1 VIIKAQRFPWY
12 MGVTAG
18 VGAVGLVTGVGTL
31 ASAFEPMFGSIW
43 AWGAAVLLD
52 TLALALTVWAIQA
65 TRANLPAAAPRTAAH
80 LCIAASVVM
89 QAVTAY
95 QGLAGGASG
104 WTSALA
110 HTIPPLVL
118 CLALELI
125 TRHFLAEYRAQRAPV
140 AAAETLRVQVAR
152 AATGLPVDMSKC
164 AKAVVEAAR
173 ADTVDIQVL
182 ARTLDPS
189 EIAAHP
195 ALRALAAVTDSG
207 LSTREPAQLSS
218 AREPAERSWAQLTE
232 CSVPAHEP
240 LRRAA
245 AAQPAQPNRLT
256 AQVREQV
263 SERAESIRA
272 ALSREPGASGSR
284 LAELTGIPAS
294 SVNKIRKEMSL

>member
-1 VIIKAQRFPWY
+1 MIIKAQRFPWY

-43 AWGAAVLLD
+43 AWGAALLLD

-80 LCIAASVVM
+80 LCIAASVAM

-207 LSTREPAQLSS
+207 LSTREPAELSS
-218 AREPAERSWAQLTE
+218 ARESAE